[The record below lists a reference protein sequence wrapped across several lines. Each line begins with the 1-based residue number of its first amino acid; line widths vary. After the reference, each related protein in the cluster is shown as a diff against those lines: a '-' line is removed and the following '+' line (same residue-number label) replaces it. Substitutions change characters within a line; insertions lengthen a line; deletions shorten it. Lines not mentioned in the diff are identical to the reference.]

1 MVEMANT
8 DLMSVFVAL
17 PIIASGRGL
26 VYNEHRENLLPAGLP
41 VFPRQF
47 FAGAKAMKKVISD
60 VEEKLR
66 TKDYKLTSRRE
77 NILQVLIENKDK
89 HLSAEEIY
97 YLVKKR
103 APDVGLATVYRT
115 LELFSDFEII
125 HSIDFGDG
133 RKRYELV
140 QAEEEGHRHHHLI
153 CLRCGEI
160 QEVTEDLLEDLERKV
175 TQTYG
180 FSITDHQLKIFG
192 YCRSCREKK

>member
-1 MVEMANT
+1 
-8 DLMSVFVAL
+8 
-17 PIIASGRGL
+17 
-26 VYNEHRENLLPAGLP
+26 
-41 VFPRQF
+41 
-47 FAGAKAMKKVISD
+47 MKKVIND

-97 YLVKKR
+97 YLVKKK

-115 LELFSDFEII
+115 LELFTDNAII

-140 QAEEEGHRHHHLI
+140 QAEEEGHHHHHLI
-153 CLRCGEI
+153 CLRCGAI
-160 QEVTEDLLEDLERKV
+160 QEVTEDLLEDLERRV
-175 TQTYG
+175 TQKYG
-180 FSITDHQLKIFG
+180 FCITNHQLKIFG
-192 YCRSCREKK
+192 YCKKCWERITESGL